1 MDDIAKSAAE
11 GEDIPAEKLGQQ
23 LQLMHGQLVGLRL
36 EEVVGQQLDTSHT
49 TALLAEL
56 DTLKAGRDGKQKA
69 EPSPASFSLYID
81 PGQEEQD
88 AAELSS
94 LAARLAR
101 LETALGTTPEAMAVL
116 STETGKK
123 NLAGAVQV
131 LSAKTALLDPRK
143 LDHIEG
149 RLGAL
154 QQKLSARHEGA
165 GQGAGQERAGGRL
178 QEMAATVE
186 RNKAGFASL
195 AGLLARLESLQGLHQ
210 QAAQF
215 STDLTQ
221 LDCLGSQLLVQLNN
235 DLSLLNNTKQMFDKN
250 ITNIEQNFSSLFQR
264 IDKLSQ
270 AKQKKK

>member
-1 MDDIAKSAAE
+1 MESLLIFLTSYDTPVTKDILSFGPESLFRMSKKHQRLNCEVRELMDDIAKSAAE

-56 DTLKAGRDGKQKA
+56 DTLKAGRDGKQQA
-69 EPSPASFSLYID
+69 EPSLASFSLYID
-81 PGQEEQD
+81 PGQEEKD
-88 AAELSS
+88 ATELRN

-165 GQGAGQERAGGRL
+165 
-178 QEMAATVE
+178 
-186 RNKAGFASL
+186 
-195 AGLLARLESLQGLHQ
+195 
-210 QAAQF
+210 
-215 STDLTQ
+215 
-221 LDCLGSQLLVQLNN
+221 
-235 DLSLLNNTKQMFDKN
+235 
-250 ITNIEQNFSSLFQR
+250 
-264 IDKLSQ
+264 
-270 AKQKKK
+270 